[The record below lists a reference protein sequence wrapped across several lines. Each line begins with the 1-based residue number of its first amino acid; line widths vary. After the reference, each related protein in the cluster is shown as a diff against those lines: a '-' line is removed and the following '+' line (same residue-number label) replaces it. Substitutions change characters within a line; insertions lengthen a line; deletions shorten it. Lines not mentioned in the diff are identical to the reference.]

1 MKDREPACLAE
12 TLKWEGGWSN
22 SAHDPG
28 GPTMK
33 GVIQREYDRYRRSK
47 GLPTRTV
54 RVIEQSELLEIYKT
68 GYWDPV
74 RGDELPAGVDLCL
87 FDFAVN
93 SGPGRAIMSA
103 QHVLG
108 VGIDGKMGDATIKA
122 IKARDPVELCR
133 ALVADRMR
141 FLRALGTFRYFGVG
155 WTRRCQ
161 GIEAAAVAA
170 AGAVPEAVA
179 AAPNSS
185 PDRQSKSQ
193 GRAVGLF
200 TIPAADGPE
209 GYEYKGHPEAHAEL
223 KQEST
228 SYSLFDRILKSLG
241 LPATLAGGAAT
252 AGAESG
258 LGAYSQFLD
267 FFKAH
272 GFKLAIGVV
281 VVIVAFELYQYT
293 QRKKVITQ

>member
-1 MKDREPACLAE
+1 
-12 TLKWEGGWSN
+12 
-22 SAHDPG
+22 
-28 GPTMK
+28 MK

-54 RVIEQSELLEIYKT
+54 RVIEQDELLEIYRT

-74 RGDELPAGVDLCL
+74 RGDDLPAGVDLCL

-108 VGIDGKMGDATIKA
+108 VPIDGKMGDATLDA
-122 IKARDPVELCR
+122 IKTRDPVELCK
-133 ALVADRMR
+133 ALVADRLR

-170 AGAVPEAVA
+170 AGAIPETPVV
-179 AAPNSS
+179 APNSN

-209 GYEYKGHPEAHAEL
+209 GYEYKGHPEADDQL
-223 KQEST
+223 KQESP
-228 SYSLFDRILKSLG
+228 SYSLFANVLKALG

-258 LGAYSQFLD
+258 LTAYSSFLG
-267 FFKAH
+267 FFKEH

-281 VVIVAFELYQYT
+281 VVIVAFEVYQYI
-293 QRKKVITQ
+293 QRQKVINS

>member
-12 TLKWEGGWSN
+12 TLKWEGLWSN
-22 SAHDPG
+22 DPRDPG

-54 RVIEQSELLEIYKT
+54 RVIEQDELLEIYRT

-74 RGDELPAGVDLCL
+74 RGDDLPAGVDLCL

-93 SGPGRAIMSA
+93 SGPGRAIMSC

-108 VGIDGKMGDATIKA
+108 IGIDGKMGDATVKA

-133 ALVADRMR
+133 ALVADRLR
-141 FLRALGTFRYFGVG
+141 FLRALGTFRHFGVG

-170 AGAVPEAVA
+170 AGAVPETIA
-179 AAPNSS
+179 AAPNSN

-209 GYEYKGHPEAHAEL
+209 GYEYKGHPEADDQL
-223 KQEST
+223 KQESP
-228 SYSLFDRILKSLG
+228 SYSLFANVLKALG

-258 LGAYSQFLD
+258 LTAYSGFLG
-267 FFKAH
+267 FFKEH

-281 VVIVAFELYQYT
+281 VVIVAFEVYQYT
-293 QRKKVITQ
+293 QRKKVMDA